1 MEVRLL
7 GNTSEE
13 FIKGQVKTVATAGRL
28 TWFKGDVFQVNNKDT
43 SYEDDIKYI
52 ERIISLGHNSI
63 TDHDY
68 LVFGIKDVSP
78 IIEQILIEER
88 FSSFTIKSRREV
100 NFKDAGF
107 YIPDFHYEDGSIHKD
122 NEYLKKCYANHMN
135 NLFDSYSRFIDNG
148 IPKEDARFLLPYCF
162 NSNII
167 MGIDAHVLMNMI
179 VSFTKGKYSNI
190 GEVKEFGN
198 RLYAIMENRA
208 PYLKKFIDNSKVID
222 KDLVREELINSV
234 GDEYS
239 RIIDKPKMLS
249 CPVDVDGSIFISA
262 IMRVY
267 GCDYDKASKIYY
279 DKVIDDMELKNKL
292 IRLININKEE
302 LKQVNF
308 RYQIPITYASL
319 THLTRHRTLDL
330 LIPDFVPVN
339 NLSSYKI
346 PDSFI
351 EKGYDLRYREIFM
364 ENEGIYRWFKNLG
377 VRDEDL
383 IYFHLSGNMVNVIC
397 NIDGASLEHF
407 ASLRCCNRAQW
418 EIRNIANE
426 MVNLVRDRSF
436 YFSSILGP
444 SCEVYRRCNEGK
456 KSCGKI
462 KKLINEDKEKLSN

>member
-107 YIPDFHYEDGSIHKD
+107 YVPDFHYIDGSLHKE
-122 NEYLKKCYANHMN
+122 NEYFKNTYINHMN
-135 NLFDSYSRFIDNG
+135 NLFNSYSNFINNG
-148 IPKEDARFLLPYCF
+148 IPKEDARFILPYCF

-167 MGIDAHVLMNMI
+167 MGIDAHTLMDMI
-179 VSFTKGKYSNI
+179 IKFTKGKYSNI
-190 GEVKEFGN
+190 GEFKELGEK
-198 RLYAIMENRA
+198 LYKIMEERA
-208 PYLKKFIDNSKVID
+208 PYLKKSIDNYVVAD
-222 KDLVREELINSV
+222 KDLVKEEIINNV
-234 GDEYS
+234 GKIDYN
-239 RIIDKPKMLS
+239 IIDEPKLIELNS
-249 CPVDVDGSIFISA
+249 DIDGELFISA
-262 IMRVY
+262 IARTL
-267 GCDYDKASKIYY
+267 GCSYDKAVSIYFDKIFANP
-279 DKVIDDMELKNKL
+279 ELKDKL
-292 IRLININKEE
+292 IRLINTSKEE
-302 LKQVNF
+302 LKQINIK
-308 RYQIPITYASL
+308 YQIPITYASL

-330 LIPDFVPVN
+330 LIPDFTPIN
-339 NLSSYKI
+339 NLNKYKV
-346 PDSFI
+346 PNSFI
-351 EKGYDLRYREIFM
+351 DSNYDMRYREIFI
-364 ENEGIYRWFKNLG
+364 ENLDIYNWFKECG
-377 VRDEDL
+377 IRDEDL

-418 EIRNIANE
+418 EIRDIANE
-426 MVNLVRDRSF
+426 MVSLVRDRSF